1 MLTLAQVK
9 LPVDRRSSSHVRE
22 LSKELIAELE
32 SRLGNAKTEY
42 LAIGISYKHSIF
54 PTSKRSSAAPK
65 GLSYHATT
73 MKIEAHAVIK
83 RHCSESLWSH
93 HTNGNQDSSG
103 VPNPLFSLIDA
114 HCDPVN
120 AARIK
125 SKITLDTISLS
136 ELHRRELDNDPSS
149 NSLSDTITSAKRK
162 SSRDMLHQTT
172 QLENSVSRPVSKQ
185 SLNIIQAGFHDT
197 EGNLGIVAVNPCSE
211 LDPARKIWLDM
222 RKTSR
227 GIGKRDSRATESL
240 EMPMDGRDSDSR
252 ETEVKMQKEQV
263 RIMELALR
271 NKRSVGADT
280 LRSMAAPS
288 RSMDGMRRGWGWGP
302 PWW

>member
-1 MLTLAQVK
+1 VK
-9 LPVDRRSSSHVRE
+9 LLVSRRSSSHARE

-32 SRLGNAKTEY
+32 SRLGNAKQEY
-42 LAIGISYKHSIF
+42 LTIGISYKHSVF
-54 PTSKRSSAAPK
+54 PTSKGSSAAPK
-65 GLSYHATT
+65 GLSYHAIT
-73 MKIEAHAVIK
+73 MRIEAHAVIK
-83 RHCSESLWSH
+83 RHGSESSWSH
-93 HTNGNQDSSG
+93 HTNGKQDSSG

-114 HCDPVN
+114 HYDSVN

-125 SKITLDTISLS
+125 SNITSDAVSLS
-136 ELHRRELDNDPSS
+136 EMHRRELDTNPSS
-149 NSLSDTITSAKRK
+149 NSSSDTITSVKRK
-162 SSRDMLHQTT
+162 SSRDTLHQTT
-172 QLENSVSRPVSKQ
+172 QLENSVSRLVSMQ
-185 SLNIIQAGFHDT
+185 SLDITQAGFHDT
-197 EGNLGIVAVNPCSE
+197 EGSLGMEAVNPCRE

-227 GIGKRDSRATESL
+227 GTGKRGSPATENL
-240 EMPMDGRDSDSR
+240 EMPMDGRDSCSS
-252 ETEVKMQKEQV
+252 EAEVKVQKEQV

-288 RSMDGMRRGWGWGP
+288 MLMDMGMGRSRGWGP